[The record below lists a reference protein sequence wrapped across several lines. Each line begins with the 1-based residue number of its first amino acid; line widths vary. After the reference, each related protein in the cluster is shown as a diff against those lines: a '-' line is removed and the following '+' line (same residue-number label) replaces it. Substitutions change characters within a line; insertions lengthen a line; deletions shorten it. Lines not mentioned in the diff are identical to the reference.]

1 MQTVSLCID
10 CLTSLMIP
18 IGGCHDIISGN
29 VELLPSKIRYKTPT
43 SGYNRFLTLKVSE
56 YNM

>member
-10 CLTSLMIP
+10 FLTSLMSP

-29 VELLPSKIRYKTPT
+29 VELWPSNIRYKTST
-43 SGYNRFLTLKVSE
+43 NDYNRFLNLKVSE
-56 YNM
+56 YDM

>member
-10 CLTSLMIP
+10 CLTSLMSP

-29 VELLPSKIRYKTPT
+29 VELLPSKIRYKTST
-43 SGYNRFLTLKVSE
+43 NDFNRFLNIKVSE